1 MSPMKPIK
9 KPENI
14 IIESISQSH
23 YNLKHAALE
32 DFVAVSKRAHLTG
45 STKKV
50 KTSWTKIQIQLTS

>member
-50 KTSWTKIQIQLTS
+50 KTSWTKI